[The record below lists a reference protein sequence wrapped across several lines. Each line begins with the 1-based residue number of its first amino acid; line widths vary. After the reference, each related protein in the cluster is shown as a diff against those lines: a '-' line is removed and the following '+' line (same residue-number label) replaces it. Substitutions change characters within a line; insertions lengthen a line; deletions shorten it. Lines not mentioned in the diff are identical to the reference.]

1 MAVPTTGVPL
11 ASSEAQQSSSVFV
24 GDQLIREQ
32 LEEFKDIF
40 CHFTESRPEQRDAHG
55 ALVDEPKLTM
65 QELGTMLTAL
75 GNNPTE
81 ADLSNMCQD
90 VEVDHDGF
98 IDFTSFLSIMAQKI
112 KNSDTEEELIEAFK
126 VFDRDGDGFIT
137 ASELK
142 FSLWNL
148 GEKLL
153 DSEVDEM
160 VHEGDVDGDGKINFD
175 EFWRMM
181 MAE

>member
-1 MAVPTTGVPL
+1 
-11 ASSEAQQSSSVFV
+11 
-24 GDQLIREQ
+24 
-32 LEEFKDIF
+32 
-40 CHFTESRPEQRDAHG
+40 
-55 ALVDEPKLTM
+55 M

-81 ADLSNMCQD
+81 ADLTIMMQD
-90 VEVDHDGF
+90 VEVDHEGF

-148 GEKLL
+148 GEKLM
-153 DSEVDEM
+153 DSEADEM
-160 VHEGDVDGDGKINFD
+160 VHEGDLDLDGKINFD